1 MANSRWNERFF
12 ASTRGQIVMW
22 LRRGSRTVNDLA
34 EVLGLTDN
42 GVRAHL
48 AGLERDGLVEQEG
61 VRRGIGKPAYVYR
74 LTPEADALFP
84 KAYAF
89 LAGLLLEE
97 LRARTGDDGFPAAL
111 HAVGRRAGEAAGVQG
126 QDALERLGGALGVLA
141 TLGGDTELKSEN
153 GQMQVCAHGCA
164 LSAVVAE
171 EPRVCGLLEGFLEG
185 AVGVPV
191 RQHCEHNGR
200 PRCRFEVQTAAIEE

>member
-74 LTPEADALFP
+74 LTPEAEALFP

-89 LAGLLLEE
+89 LAGLLLED
-97 LRARTGDDGFPAAL
+97 LRARTGDEAFPAAL
-111 HAVGRRAGEAAGVQG
+111 HELGRKAGEAAGVQG
-126 QDALERLGGALGVLA
+126 RDALERLGGALGVLA
-141 TLGGDTELKSEN
+141 TLGADTEVSYEN
-153 GQMQVCAHGCA
+153 GQAQVCAHGCA
-164 LSAVVAE
+164 LAAVVAQ
-171 EPRVCGLLEGFLEG
+171 EPRACGLAEGFLEG

-191 RQHCEHNGR
+191 RQRCEHSSR
-200 PRCRFEVQTAAIEE
+200 PRCRFDVQTSAIAE

>member
-1 MANSRWNERFF
+1 MAKARWNERFF
-12 ASTRGQIVMW
+12 ASTRGQIVLW

-89 LAGLLLEE
+89 LAGLLLED
-97 LRARTGDDGFPAAL
+97 LRERTGDGFAAAL
-111 HAVGRRAGEAAGVQG
+111 REVGRRAGEAAGVQG
-126 QDALERLGGALGVLA
+126 RDAVERLGGALAVLA
-141 TLGGDTELKSEN
+141 TLGGDTEVTTQNGRSE
-153 GQMQVCAHGCA
+153 VCAHGCA

-171 EPRVCGLLEGFLEG
+171 DAQTCGVLEGFLEG

-191 RQHCEHNGR
+191 REHCEHGDR
-200 PRCRFEVQTAAIEE
+200 PRCRFEVQTGALAE

>member
-1 MANSRWNERFF
+1 MANTRWNERFF
-12 ASTRGQIVMW
+12 SSTRGQIVMW

-34 EVLGLTDN
+34 AELGLTDN

-61 VRRGIGKPAYVYR
+61 VRRGVGKPAFVYR

-89 LAGLLLEE
+89 LAGLLLDE
-97 LRARTGDDGFPAAL
+97 LRERVGEDGFAAVL
-111 HAVGRRAGEAAGVQG
+111 HAVGRRAGAAAGVRG
-126 QDALERLGGALGVLA
+126 ADATERLGGALAVLG
-141 TLGGDTELKSEN
+141 TLGGETEVTREDGRSE
-153 GQMQVCAHGCA
+153 VCAHGCA
-164 LSAVVAE
+164 LSAVVAG

-191 RQHCEHNGR
+191 RQHCLHEGR
-200 PRCRFEVQTAAIEE
+200 PRCRFEVETGSDQG